1 VAETKINASKGDSLL
16 IQAYSTEA
24 KILMQKAKFR
34 VTAEAKS
41 GKGSGSLGIAVIVSQ

>member
-1 VAETKINASKGDSLL
+1 
-16 IQAYSTEA
+16 
-24 KILMQKAKFR
+24 MQKAKFR